1 MSNVLL
7 KGVRLNQPVMLRRTH
22 FFDTGSRAICLTE
35 SEDSE
40 NFMFLIKNE
49 MAANQDGFFI
59 LGREELDFF
68 DKTPFHN
75 FFNDEFKGLDVVSN
89 KYYACEDGS
98 LDINEPH
105 TLYFTYNG
113 NYVGKW
119 IINSEDDQMKIEK
132 IYIDENFKSE
142 FEFFMMKKDR
152 EAKELFYKN
161 AINLK
166 WDLDQ
171 EELEKSFSNYISDYT
186 YGLRTFEEQLTHEY
200 IRLNK
205 LNPGILRRF
214 DFRDELIKENLPFT
228 DLQTGIM
235 FKVLDTVELE
245 KNKMLKKGDFYQI
258 VKKWNSEYFLEL
270 LNIDENLEYN
280 GKSRALV
287 LSCNK
292 EMLKDN
298 FRNVLSIEKEALY
311 HSNVIKGLSVG
322 EEVEFQYDLLK
333 KVRGADPVNIKKG
346 MTGIVLESDYKIRLA
361 IKDDKTENVL
371 YRDFYRSEV
380 LKVTSLKDEVREW
393 MVTPQKINTDQQSV
407 WGKNREIN
415 GAKLYNKGRFIAEL
429 DKNDR
434 LNFHNELLEKEYHK
448 LKKVLLKNLS
458 DEILKIKDKEI
469 DLIMMHHLINLPD
482 IKEPIKIDDFNDY
495 LKIIKGNSKSFKYN

>member
-7 KGVRLNQPVMLRRTH
+7 KGVRLNQPVILRRTN
-22 FFDTGSRAICLTE
+22 FFDAGSRAICLTE

-49 MAANQDGFFI
+49 MAAGQDGFFI

-89 KYYACEDGS
+89 KYYACSDGS
-98 LDINEPH
+98 LDVNEPY

-113 NYVGKW
+113 KYVGKW
-119 IINSEDDQMKIEK
+119 TIDSEDDQMKINK
-132 IYIDENFKSE
+132 VYIDENFKSE

-166 WDLDQ
+166 WDLDK
-171 EELEKSFSNYISDYT
+171 EELEKSFCNYISDYS
-186 YGLRTFEEQLTHEY
+186 YGLRTFEEQITHEY

-214 DFRDELIKENLPFT
+214 DFRDELIKDNLPFT

-245 KNKMLKKGDFYQI
+245 KNKILKKGDFYQI

-270 LNIDENLEYN
+270 LNIDDDLAYN

-287 LSCNK
+287 LSCDK
-292 EMLKDN
+292 EMLKEN

-311 HSNVIKGLSVG
+311 HSNVIKGLGVG
-322 EEVEFQYDLLK
+322 EEVEFKYDLLK
-333 KVRGADPVNIKKG
+333 KVRGAEPINIKSG
-346 MTGIVLESDYKIRLA
+346 MKGIVLESDYKIRLA
-361 IKDDKTENVL
+361 IKDEKTSEIL

-380 LKVTSLKDEVREW
+380 LKVTNVKDEVREW
-393 MVTPQKINTDQQSV
+393 MVTPQKINSDQQCV
-407 WGKNREIN
+407 WGINKEIS
-415 GAKLYNKGRFIAEL
+415 GSKLYHNGRFIAEL

-434 LNFHNELLEKEYHK
+434 LNFHNELLEKEYQK
-448 LKKVLLKNLS
+448 LKKNLFADFNVEINKLK
-458 DEILKIKDKEI
+458 EKEV

-482 IKEPIKIDDFNDY
+482 INKSISEDSFNNYIKIV
-495 LKIIKGNSKSFKYN
+495 KGNNKSLKYN